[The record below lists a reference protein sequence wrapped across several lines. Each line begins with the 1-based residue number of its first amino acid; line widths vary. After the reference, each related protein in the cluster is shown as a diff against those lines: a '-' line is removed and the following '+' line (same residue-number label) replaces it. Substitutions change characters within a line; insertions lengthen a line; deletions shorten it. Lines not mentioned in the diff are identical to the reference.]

1 MRLIPNYKGKPL
13 SRNTAVAFRRANVP
27 SSAAWGRRSFAVC
40 LHEEMEKRLA
50 KRLLWCTQNAFIYGR
65 GQQPEKY
72 SAVYLMSDTHP
83 RFCFYDYLRTLGGH
97 SGAHRTG
104 LLGDHGI

>member
-1 MRLIPNYKGKPL
+1 MRLIPNYKGKQL
-13 SRNTAVAFRRANVP
+13 SRTTAIAFRRANVP

-65 GQQPEKY
+65 GHQPEKY

-83 RFCFYDYLRTLGGH
+83 RFCFYDFLRTDSEATLVR
-97 SGAHRTG
+97 RTG
-104 LLGDHGI
+104 RLEDDTI